1 MDRHNNKQSWALSVG
16 SRKYIFLLPTF
27 ILSLLH
33 LSIGV
38 KRVKRELKGKLKGK
52 LKRELKRTIVMLVFV
67 GCPTFVLRA
76 AHNFPF
82 NFIFNS
88 LFNFSF
94 FPL

>member
-1 MDRHNNKQSWALSVG
+1 
-16 SRKYIFLLPTF
+16 
-27 ILSLLH
+27 
-33 LSIGV
+33 
-38 KRVKRELKGKLKGK
+38 
-52 LKRELKRTIVMLVFV
+52 MLVFV

-94 FPL
+94 FPF